1 MNATPLSFGDEPHGA
16 QNYPLLYNLVY
27 CSRAVQG
34 VDKSVIDQIIATA
47 RQRNPEHGITG
58 LLVFGSG
65 VFFQWLEGPRD
76 NIMRLMALIE
86 RDPRHQSVI
95 HLSSGEE
102 VRERLFPDWA
112 MELVSADNVR
122 EVLQDARENADDPS
136 NRTALDQ
143 LLAELDTGQLSA
155 LGKY

>member
-1 MNATPLSFGDEPHGA
+1 MNATPLAFGDEPHAG
-16 QNYPLLYNLVY
+16 QSYPLLYNLVY
-27 CSRAVQG
+27 CSRATPDVNQAT
-34 VDKSVIDQIIATA
+34 IDHIIKTA
-47 RQRNPEHGITG
+47 QRRNPEHGITG

-76 NIMRLMALIE
+76 NIMQLMGLIE
-86 RDPRHQSVI
+86 RDARHQSVI

-122 EVLQDARENADDPS
+122 EVLQDARETAEDPS
-136 NRTALDQ
+136 NQTALDQ
-143 LLAELDTGQLSA
+143 LLAELDTGQLGD
-155 LGKY
+155 LGRA